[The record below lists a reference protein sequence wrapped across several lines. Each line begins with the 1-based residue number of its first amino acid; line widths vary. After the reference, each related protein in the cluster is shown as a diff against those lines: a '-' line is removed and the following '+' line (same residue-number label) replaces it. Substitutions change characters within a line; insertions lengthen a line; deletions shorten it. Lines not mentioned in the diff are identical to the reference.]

1 MFQVATVLIKEEP
14 KDDYEPV
21 DAKAR
26 EEPPNMLSRDAA
38 AREEPPSMLSRPEK
52 GANKS
57 AKRALQTE
65 SKPVGEVAK
74 KPKLEVNG
82 NGSSIGSSSSVSRSS
97 SSDGSLAS
105 SGKDTILGSDGS
117 LASSGKDTI
126 LGDKFVSDERKA
138 GRLEGIRMCLSLME
152 SFVPA
157 DILPVWRSRPPH
169 YSGTSEVGCD
179 QSSSNF

>member
-52 GANKS
+52 GANKA

-97 SSDGSLAS
+97 S
-105 SGKDTILGSDGS
+105 SDGS